1 MPMLLERSLQAQI
14 LIPLVTSLIFGLFTA
29 TVLVLIVV
37 PALYAILHDFGLTT
51 VARDALLEGGEAEQ
65 A

>member
-1 MPMLLERSLQAQI
+1 
-14 LIPLVTSLIFGLFTA
+14 
-29 TVLVLIVV
+29 VV

-51 VARDALLEGGEAEQ
+51 VARDEMREGGEAEQ